1 MSRTTPAA
9 SAAAAA
15 PSWCDAKTQPNT
27 IVPLSPKISRHSAA
41 VGGTVATQS
50 SP

>member
-1 MSRTTPAA
+1 MSPAA
-9 SAAAAA
+9 EAAIAA
-15 PSWCDAKTQPNT
+15 PIWCEAKTQPNT
-27 IVPLSPKISRHSAA
+27 IGPSSPKCWRHRAI